1 MREKYFTFSK
11 KTLILSICVFK
22 KRGINK
28 RRNYI
33 MKKKVLA
40 TVLAAMMVLSLA
52 ACTGGSKAAAPAAP
66 TATEEKKDEAAEQP
80 TVGVLIYKYD
90 DTYISTVRNALET
103 ALAGKADVIM
113 QDGKGD
119 QATQNDQL
127 DVLIEKGVKVLCV
140 NMVDAKAASGVVE
153 KAKAAGI
160 PTVFFNREP
169 DAEVVK
175 SYDKAVFIGTNAADA
190 GKMQGDIIKDLFDKN
205 PAYDINGDGKV
216 QYVMFQGEP
225 DNPEAIAR
233 TKYSVEQAVAD
244 GVQMDQVGET
254 QVCNWDTEQ
263 AQKAMEAILAANEGK
278 IELVIANNDGMAI
291 GCIAAL
297 TNIGYNVEGGDKF
310 VPVVGVDAT
319 DAAKDAI
326 AKGTMSAT
334 VLQDGEAM
342 GNAIA
347 QVALNA
353 AAGADFL
360 EGTSY
365 EFDESGVAVRIP
377 YAPYTGK

>member
-1 MREKYFTFSK
+1 M
-11 KTLILSICVFK
+11 K
-22 KRGINK
+22 KRI
-28 RRNYI
+28 
-33 MKKKVLA
+33 LA
-40 TVLAAMMVLSLA
+40 LALTAVMALGLA
-52 ACTGGSKAAAPAAP
+52 ACGSSDSTGESNASGGETS
-66 TATEEKKDEAAEQP
+66 EGEVP

-90 DTYISTVRNALET
+90 DTYISTVRNAIET
-103 ALAGKADVIM
+103 ALDGKAEIIM

-127 DVLIEKGVKVLCV
+127 DVMIEKGVDVLCV
-140 NMVDAKAASGVVE
+140 NMVDAKAAQGVAD
-153 KAKAAGI
+153 KAKEAGI
-160 PTVFFNREP
+160 PTIFFNREP
-169 DAEVVK
+169 DTEVIK
-175 SYDKAVFIGTNAADA
+175 SYDKSIFIGTNAADA
-190 GKMQGDIIKDLFDKN
+190 GKMQGDIIKDLFDAH
-205 PAYDINGDGKV
+205 PEYDLNGDGAI

-233 TKYSVEQAVAD
+233 TQYSVEQAEAN
-244 GVQMDQVGET
+244 GCTMERIGEI

-263 AQKAMEAILAANEGK
+263 AQRAMEALLAANEGK

-297 TNIGYNVEGGDKF
+297 SNIGYNVEGGDKF
-310 VPVVGVDAT
+310 IPVIGVDAT

-347 QVALNA
+347 SVALNA

-360 EGTSY
+360 EGTEY
-365 EFDESGVAVRIP
+365 ALDDTGVAVRIP
-377 YAPYTGK
+377 YAPYTA

>member
-1 MREKYFTFSK
+1 MPS
-11 KTLILSICVFK
+11 
-22 KRGINK
+22 
-28 RRNYI
+28 
-33 MKKKVLA
+33 
-40 TVLAAMMVLSLA
+40 
-52 ACTGGSKAAAPAAP
+52 GGE
-66 TATEEKKDEAAEQP
+66 TAEGEVP

-90 DTYISTVRNALET
+90 DTYISTVRNAIET
-103 ALAGKADVIM
+103 ALDGKAEIIM

-127 DVLIEKGVKVLCV
+127 DVMIEKGVDVLCV
-140 NMVDAKAASGVVE
+140 NMVDAKAAQGVAD
-153 KAKAAGI
+153 KAKEAGI
-160 PTVFFNREP
+160 PTIFFNREP
-169 DAEVVK
+169 DTEVIK
-175 SYDKAVFIGTNAADA
+175 SYDKSIFIGTNAADA
-190 GKMQGDIIKDLFDKN
+190 GKMQGDIIKDLFDAH
-205 PAYDINGDGKV
+205 PEYDLNGDGAI

-233 TKYSVEQAVAD
+233 TQYSVEQAEAN
-244 GVQMDQVGET
+244 GCTMERIGEI

-263 AQKAMEAILAANEGK
+263 AQRAMEALLAANEGK

-297 TNIGYNVEGGDKF
+297 SNIGYNVEGGDKF
-310 VPVVGVDAT
+310 IPVIGVDAT

-347 QVALNA
+347 SVALNA

-360 EGTSY
+360 EGTEY
-365 EFDESGVAVRIP
+365 ALDDTGVAVRIP
-377 YAPYTGK
+377 YAPYTA

>member
-1 MREKYFTFSK
+1 M
-11 KTLILSICVFK
+11 K
-22 KRGINK
+22 KRI
-28 RRNYI
+28 
-33 MKKKVLA
+33 LA
-40 TVLAAMMVLSLA
+40 LAVAAVMTLGLA
-52 ACTGGSKAAAPAAP
+52 ACGSSSSTGSSSGGNQTT
-66 TATEEKKDEAAEQP
+66 TALPK
-80 TVGVLIYKYD
+80 VGVLIYKYD
-90 DTYISTVRNALET
+90 DTYISTVRNAIET
-103 ALAGKADVIM
+103 ALNGKAEIIM

-127 DVLIEKGVKVLCV
+127 DVMIEKGVNVLCV
-140 NMVDAKAASGVVE
+140 NMVDAKAAQGVVD
-153 KAKAAGI
+153 KAKEAGI
-160 PTVFFNREP
+160 PTIFFNREP

-175 SYDKAVFIGTNAADA
+175 SFDKAIFIGTNAADA
-190 GKMQGDIIKDLFDKN
+190 GKMQGDIIKQLFDAH
-205 PAYDINGDGKV
+205 PEYDINGDGTI

-233 TKYSVEQAVAD
+233 TQYSVQQAEEN
-244 GVQMDQVGET
+244 GCKMERIGEI

-297 TNIGYNVEGGDKF
+297 SNIGYNVEGGDKF
-310 VPVVGVDAT
+310 IPVVGVDAT

-342 GNAIA
+342 GNAVA
-347 QVALNA
+347 AAALNA
-353 AAGADFL
+353 ASGTDFL
-360 EGTSY
+360 AGTDLA
-365 EFDESGVAVRIP
+365 FDESGVAVRIP
-377 YAPYTGK
+377 YAPYTEAK

>member
-1 MREKYFTFSK
+1 M
-11 KTLILSICVFK
+11 K
-22 KRGINK
+22 KRI
-28 RRNYI
+28 
-33 MKKKVLA
+33 LA
-40 TVLAAMMVLSLA
+40 LALTAVMALGLA
-52 ACTGGSKAAAPAAP
+52 ACGSSDSTGESNASGGE
-66 TATEEKKDEAAEQP
+66 TAEGEVP

-90 DTYISTVRNALET
+90 DTYISTVRNAIET
-103 ALAGKADVIM
+103 ALDGKAEIIM

-127 DVLIEKGVKVLCV
+127 DVMIEKGVDVLCV
-140 NMVDAKAASGVVE
+140 NMVDAKAAQGVAD
-153 KAKAAGI
+153 KAKEAGI
-160 PTVFFNREP
+160 PTIFFNREP
-169 DAEVVK
+169 DTEVIK
-175 SYDKAVFIGTNAADA
+175 SYDKAIFIGTNAADA
-190 GKMQGDIIKDLFDKN
+190 GKMQGDIIKDLFDAH
-205 PAYDINGDGKV
+205 PEYDLNGDGAI

-233 TKYSVEQAVAD
+233 TQYSVEQAEAN
-244 GVQMDQVGET
+244 GCTMERIGEI

-263 AQKAMEAILAANEGK
+263 AQRAMEALLAANEGK

-297 TNIGYNVEGGDKF
+297 SNIGYNVEGGDKF
-310 VPVVGVDAT
+310 IPVIGVDAT

-347 QVALNA
+347 SVALNA

-360 EGTSY
+360 EGTEY
-365 EFDESGVAVRIP
+365 ALDDTGVAVRIP
-377 YAPYTGK
+377 YAPYTA

>member
-1 MREKYFTFSK
+1 M
-11 KTLILSICVFK
+11 K
-22 KRGINK
+22 KRI
-28 RRNYI
+28 
-33 MKKKVLA
+33 LA
-40 TVLAAMMVLSLA
+40 LALTAVMALGLA
-52 ACTGGSKAAAPAAP
+52 ACGSSDSTGESNASGGE
-66 TATEEKKDEAAEQP
+66 TAEGEVP

-90 DTYISTVRNALET
+90 DTYISTVRNAIET
-103 ALAGKADVIM
+103 ALDGKAEIIM

-127 DVLIEKGVKVLCV
+127 DVMIEKGVDVLCV
-140 NMVDAKAASGVVE
+140 NMVDAKAAQGVAD
-153 KAKAAGI
+153 KAKEAGI
-160 PTVFFNREP
+160 PTIFFNREP
-169 DAEVVK
+169 DTEVIK
-175 SYDKAVFIGTNAADA
+175 SYDKSIFIGTNAADA
-190 GKMQGDIIKDLFDKN
+190 GKMQGDIIKDLFDAH
-205 PAYDINGDGKV
+205 PEYDLNGDGAI

-233 TKYSVEQAVAD
+233 TQYSVEQAEAN
-244 GVQMDQVGET
+244 GCTMERIGEI

-263 AQKAMEAILAANEGK
+263 AQRAMEALLAANEGK

-297 TNIGYNVEGGDKF
+297 SNIGYNVEGGDKF
-310 VPVVGVDAT
+310 IPVIGVDAT

-347 QVALNA
+347 SVALNA

-360 EGTSY
+360 EGTEY
-365 EFDESGVAVRIP
+365 ALDDTGVAVRIP
-377 YAPYTGK
+377 YAPYTA